1 MRRIALVAAVA
12 ATMLPSA
19 GFAQQLPGTVESSPP
34 ASTVGVAPPA
44 TGTAAPQLPT
54 AGAAPEVGGP
64 LLPGSQTGR
73 DVVDSDGVSTKT
85 VKAVPCSTVARE
97 TDGTTTCIGIPDT
110 PARKR

>member
-1 MRRIALVAAVA
+1 MRRIALIAAFA
-12 ATMLPSA
+12 ITMLPSA
-19 GFAQQLPGTVESSPP
+19 GFAQQLPGTVESNPLP
-34 ASTVGVAPPA
+34 STVGVAPPA
-44 TGTAAPQLPT
+44 TGTAAPQLSID
-54 AGAAPEVGGP
+54 GAAPEVGGP

-73 DVVDSDGVSTKT
+73 DVVASDGVSTKT